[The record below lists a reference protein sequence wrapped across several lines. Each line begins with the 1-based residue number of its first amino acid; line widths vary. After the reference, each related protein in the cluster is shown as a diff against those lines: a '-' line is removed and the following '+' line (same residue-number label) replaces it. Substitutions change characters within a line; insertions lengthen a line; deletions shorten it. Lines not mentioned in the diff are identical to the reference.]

1 LLFRDLN
8 LDDSTIRV
16 SRSILRAL
24 KDMNSGY
31 SAIGSQEV
39 VKSSRVSMRRL
50 NEIFNSSGERVD
62 EMAIILSMM
71 RKKDVKKLLIKAREF
86 IRVRNTTL
94 LNGKEVQRILDIKQ
108 GEKVGSILAALK
120 ERQLKGIIRN
130 KAEARE
136 WTIDNYT

>member
-108 GEKVGSILAALK
+108 GEKVGLILAALK